1 MKYLAILKDSLYE
14 ALDTK
19 VIYFTLGL
27 SCLVILGVASI
38 SFKPQPAEQ
47 GLRSILGRFAGAQT
61 GFGKPLPILRYE
73 IEDFQQLNDSAPWL
87 GKYRFTLIAKELPT
101 KDAKGDEKPLHGA
114 FRAMVWLSTLQ
125 VDEENLS
132 SDDKEA
138 RKRLVALREQ
148 AQTLPPDQLEKFL
161 EGKLRDEINRI
172 APSQMERFINQQL
185 SAYGTLETTGIQLKS
200 DELGSTRFEVE
211 TQANPETFRS
221 WPHSVTYGFGA
232 IPTQSETPIGHRLFD
247 VQDTL
252 IGSIGAGI
260 TMLLSAI
267 ITAFFIPNMLRK
279 GTVDLL
285 LAKPIHRSVLLI
297 YKFIGGLAFMFV
309 NTLFVVVGVWF
320 VLGLRSGIW
329 SPGFLA
335 SIFVLT
341 YQFAIFYAVSTLF
354 GVLTRSPIVA
364 ILASCFAWVVLW
376 AAGTFYMFAEA
387 TREFELMPSWAYTIA
402 DTTHAVLPRYKDL
415 DALNTQLI
423 GRDLLGP
430 NSPERKVMDKLFNSI
445 SWGVTLGF
453 TTGYIAL
460 FVGLACWRFA
470 TKDY

>member
-1 MKYLAILKDSLYE
+1 
-14 ALDTK
+14 
-19 VIYFTLGL
+19 
-27 SCLVILGVASI
+27 
-38 SFKPQPAEQ
+38 
-47 GLRSILGRFAGAQT
+47 
-61 GFGKPLPILRYE
+61 
-73 IEDFQQLNDSAPWL
+73 
-87 GKYRFTLIAKELPT
+87 
-101 KDAKGDEKPLHGA
+101 
-114 FRAMVWLSTLQ
+114 
-125 VDEENLS
+125 
-132 SDDKEA
+132 
-138 RKRLVALREQ
+138 
-148 AQTLPPDQLEKFL
+148 
-161 EGKLRDEINRI
+161 
-172 APSQMERFINQQL
+172 MERFINQQL